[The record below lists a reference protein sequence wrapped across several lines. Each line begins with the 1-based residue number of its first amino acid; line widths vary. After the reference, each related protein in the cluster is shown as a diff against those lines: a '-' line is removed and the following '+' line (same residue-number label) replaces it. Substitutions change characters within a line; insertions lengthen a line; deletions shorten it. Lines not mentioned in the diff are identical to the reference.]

1 VKRAESVQLE
11 HGTEQLAPS
20 FNKPR
25 LVFSRADASGAGNS
39 TSSANTILL
48 VEDDYLIAMQVEV
61 ALSEAGF
68 ELTGIASSAEE
79 ALEVAAAQRPALAI
93 MDIRLA
99 GKRDGV
105 DAALELFRD
114 HGIRCIFA
122 TAHSDPDTSKRAEPA
137 QPLGW
142 LQKPYTM
149 ASLIE
154 AVQQALDELRGN
166 SDR

>member
-1 VKRAESVQLE
+1 MKRAARF
-11 HGTEQLAPS
+11 QLATGTQQCAQFS
-20 FNKPR
+20 SRPR
-25 LVFSRADASGAGNS
+25 LVFSRADGSGAGVQK
-39 TSSANTILL
+39 SSSPAILL
-48 VEDDYLIAMQVEV
+48 VEDDYLIAMQVEI

-68 ELTGIASSAEE
+68 ELAGIASSAEE
-79 ALEVAAAQRPALAI
+79 AIEMAKAHYPVLAI

-99 GKRDGV
+99 GKRDGI

-114 HGIRCIFA
+114 HNVRCIFA

-149 ASLIE
+149 TSLVE
-154 AVQQALDELRGN
+154 EVQRALDELGRDGTQ
-166 SDR
+166 